1 MKTLELKNA
10 IVDDIEEIVALD
22 RLCLGGIWSADGYL
36 REIDSPNSSLLLLWV
51 TQGKSSSKAVGIGCL
66 WSILE
71 EAHITLLG
79 IDPEY
84 QQQGLGTLLLHSLLK
99 DAVKRGLARATLE
112 VKVTNQPAINLY
124 EKFGFKFAGRRKNY
138 YPKTGEDAL
147 ILWLNG
153 LNKPDIEQKLDDW
166 WLQICDRI
174 SSDYRIA

>member
-51 TQGKSSSKAVGIGCL
+51 TQGKSPSKAVGIGCL
-66 WSILE
+66 WSIVE